1 MKSNAITLGAFA
13 ATVFAATLGQAH
25 ASVVGLAVSPN
36 GVPAAVS
43 LISVD
48 AKGMGV
54 GQASGSP
61 LNGPV
66 SYNSPYSGSATCSQ
80 FTASG
85 FSLSANVVGGY
96 QYWFSVTQAF
106 YATSDVDYVL
116 TGTIWN
122 ALGYL
127 TVDLVNADGTLA
139 SRILEDLSAGSFN
152 DWGTLAATTNGQY
165 YLFDCYI
172 DYEPTVAYSSTLF
185 DLSLTS
191 VPAPGAIAL
200 IGLAGLTRRRRR

>member
-1 MKSNAITLGAFA
+1 MNSNAITLGAFT
-13 ATVFAATLGQAH
+13 ATVIAATLGQAH

-48 AKGMGV
+48 AKGTEV

-96 QYWFSVTQAF
+96 LYEYAIAQAF

-122 ALGYL
+122 SAGYL
-127 TVDLVNADGTLA
+127 TIDLINADGTLA
-139 SRILEDLSAGSFN
+139 SRIQEDLSAGSFN

-165 YLFDCYI
+165 YLFGFYI

-200 IGLAGLTRRRRR
+200 LGLAGFTRRSRR